1 VPQKTEPMAS
11 SDTKFIL
18 LGEDDIDDQELLK
31 EIFASIDGSYR
42 LLFANT
48 GEQVLSAL
56 GKLSDNQ
63 LPCLIVLDYN
73 MPGANGAEVL
83 KELKKQ
89 SRYENIPCI
98 IWSTSGSDTFK
109 TLCLKLGAVDYLI
122 KPSRIKEM
130 ADIVRYMLSVCLVS
144 K

>member
-1 VPQKTEPMAS
+1 MPQKTEPMAS

-31 EIFASIDGSYR
+31 EVFASIDGSYR

>member
-31 EIFASIDGSYR
+31 EVFASIDGSYR

>member
-1 VPQKTEPMAS
+1 MAS

-31 EIFASIDGSYR
+31 EVFASIDGSYR

-130 ADIVRYMLSVCLVS
+130 ADIVRYMLSVCLV
-144 K
+144 

>member
-73 MPGANGAEVL
+73 MPGANGAEIL

-89 SRYENIPCI
+89 PRYENIPCI
-98 IWSTSGSDTFK
+98 IWSTSGSDTYK

-122 KPSRIKEM
+122 KPSSIKEM
-130 ADIVRYMLSVCLVS
+130 ASIVRYMLSVCLVS

>member
-1 VPQKTEPMAS
+1 MAS

-31 EIFASIDGSYR
+31 EVFASVDGSFR

-56 GKLSDNQ
+56 GKLHDDQ

-73 MPGANGAEVL
+73 MPGSNGADIL
-83 KELKKQ
+83 KELKKEP
-89 SRYENIPCI
+89 RYDNIPRI

-109 TLCLKLGAVDYLI
+109 NICLQLGAVDYLI
-122 KPSRIKEM
+122 KPSSIKEM

>member
-1 VPQKTEPMAS
+1 MAS
-11 SDTKFIL
+11 SYTKFIL

-31 EIFASIDGSYR
+31 EVFASIDGSYR

-56 GKLSDNQ
+56 EKLSDNQ

-73 MPGANGAEVL
+73 MPGANGAEIL

-89 SRYENIPCI
+89 PRYENIPCI

-109 TLCLKLGAVDYLI
+109 TVCLQLGAVDYLI